1 MEEARAVLTRLDRI
15 AALDAARAPTPVMLD
30 EVRELVREAEAW
42 VAAEPRSVRREPA
55 AAIDRCRTALEGVLL
70 TM

>member
-15 AALDAARAPTPVMLD
+15 AALEAARAPAAVMLA
-30 EVRELVREAEAW
+30 EVRELVCEAAAW
-42 VAAEPRSVRREPA
+42 VASEPRSVQREPA
-55 AAIDRCRTALEGVLL
+55 AAVERCRIALEEVLL